1 MEGVSLEERA
11 RRGRAAENGFVEK
24 MDPPSDAGSLFED
37 NGIDRSL
44 TVRRDGAK
52 RLRLAWLAH
61 ARYSSR
67 S

>member
-11 RRGRAAENGFVEK
+11 RRRRAAGNVFVKK
-24 MDPPSDAGSLFED
+24 MDPPSDAGSLLED

-52 RLRLAWLAH
+52 RLRLA
-61 ARYSSR
+61 
-67 S
+67 